1 MERVIEKQELISNI
15 EYRVITSCRSCESSN
30 VGDILSLGKHQLP
43 EFGGGE
49 KNSPE
54 VPLTLCVCQDCSLV
68 QLRHTTDPALLWNE
82 NYGYRSGVNSTMR
95 EHLKGIVESV
105 EERIDLREDDIVVD
119 IGCND
124 GTMLGF
130 YQGDVMRVGFD
141 PSENVLA
148 YANRELKPKFGKEK
162 VRLFLDYFNKELYF
176 PAMMGKAKV
185 VTAIS
190 MFYDLDNPNRFLR
203 DVKDILDSDGIF
215 VVQQNYLKA
224 MVENTAFDNI
234 CHEHLEYYS
243 LGSMETL
250 LNRHGLEVFD
260 AVETPING
268 GSFRTY
274 IRHKGANIGNS
285 EGRERVQTMRD
296 GERDLS
302 NPDIYEDFAERVS
315 LLTEKIGDFVRA
327 RYSVG
332 FKIYAYGASTRGG
345 TLLQA
350 CGLGKDFISAA
361 VDRNPD
367 KWGKTMGSTG
377 IPIIS
382 EEQARVEPGF
392 MRFSFYDSSFFAWE
406 REYLERGGKF
416 IVPLPEPSIIS
427 YGNGYYTNGP
437 I

>member
-1 MERVIEKQELISNI
+1 
-15 EYRVITSCRSCESSN
+15 
-30 VGDILSLGKHQLP
+30 
-43 EFGGGE
+43 
-49 KNSPE
+49 
-54 VPLTLCVCQDCSLV
+54 
-68 QLRHTTDPALLWNE
+68 
-82 NYGYRSGVNSTMR
+82 MR

-274 IRHKGANIGNS
+274 IRHKGEN
-285 EGRERVQTMRD
+285 
-296 GERDLS
+296 
-302 NPDIYEDFAERVS
+302 
-315 LLTEKIGDFVRA
+315 IGDFVRA

-382 EEQARVEPGF
+382 EEQARVDKPGY
-392 MRFSFYDSSFFAWE
+392 MIILPWFFTKEFVERE